1 MLRLHQSEGMVRW
14 PELLALTVAL
24 ESIAAAVLEAQFGL
38 AGGIPWAAYYIVWF
52 SATFAIGLVAY
63 CIWLLRLFRAGDAR
77 PTRTMI
83 AALRSIPRRSF
94 IEMLVPVLVIPAF
107 LASHTTFKALLPH
120 LTAYDADPLLAL
132 IDGALGFQPW
142 QLTHWLFGPLATVIL
157 DRIYLAWFFV
167 STATL
172 FAVMFLPSLA
182 AQKGQVLLT
191 FVICWIVLGVGLAL
205 LVPSVGPCF
214 YGKIYPGADP
224 FAPLMAE
231 LQAISD
237 DGHYLNALR
246 AQAKLWG
253 DHANDTVGFGS
264 GLSAMPSMHISVAV
278 ITGLVLRRL
287 GIAWLG
293 ALWVLLI
300 WIGSIHLGWHYA
312 SDGIVA
318 ALVTLVV
325 WKLTAPSPTGKA
337 AQPRRANLLALGLR
351 PVRK

>member
-1 MLRLHQSEGMVRW
+1 MRW
-14 PELLALTVAL
+14 PELLVLTVAA

-52 SATFAIGLVAY
+52 SAAFVVGLVAY
-63 CIWLLRLFRAGDAR
+63 FIWLFRLFRAGEAR
-77 PTRTMI
+77 PTRMMI
-83 AALRSIPRRSF
+83 GRLRSIPQRRF
-94 IEMLVPVLVIPAF
+94 VEMLVPVLVMPAF

-132 IDGALGFQPW
+132 IDGAFGFQPW
-142 QLTHWLFGPLATVIL
+142 QLTHELFGPLGTVVL
-157 DRIYLAWFFV
+157 DRVYLAWFFV

-214 YGKIYPGADP
+214 YGNIYPGADP
-224 FAPLMAE
+224 FAPLMAK
-231 LQAISD
+231 LQAISA

-278 ITGLVLRRL
+278 ITALVLRRL
-287 GIAWLG
+287 GLAWLG

-318 ALVTLVV
+318 GLVTLLV
-325 WKLTAPSPTGKA
+325 WKLAAPTAEGSPAT
-337 AQPRRANLLALGLR
+337 PRRANLLALGLQ
-351 PVRK
+351 PLRK